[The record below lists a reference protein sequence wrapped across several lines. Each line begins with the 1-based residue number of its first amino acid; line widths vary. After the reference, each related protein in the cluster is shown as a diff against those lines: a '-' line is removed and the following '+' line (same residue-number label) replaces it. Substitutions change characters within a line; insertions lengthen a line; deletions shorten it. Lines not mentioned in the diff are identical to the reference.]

1 MLRLMELGA
10 WIHGVGFLDPWSWVL
25 KTHRIVCLNPWSWVL
40 RLMEWVLRLTEWVL
54 GSMDLGS

>member
-1 MLRLMELGA
+1 MELGA